1 MIFFWKNISSY
12 QEENKKY
19 GNTEQ
24 EVLKNFRSENWENLS
39 ERQKIDALQSI
50 ETIQAQKEGRT
61 PCQVIAMDGEENQYG
76 FYNYR
81 DKSIHINLDTSSYQA
96 LDTVIH
102 EGRHD
107 YEEHAIETGE
117 GYDEHTMYTMKTEL
131 AKNQNGAEYNYASE
145 GNSYDMQGNEMESN
159 NVALEY
165 MMRQSEIFEDD
176 IAFSEYLDERKEH
189 FEYVNDLNETYR
201 EDKEQLE
208 WKKME
213 KAYSNGHISLEE
225 YEKLKENL
233 VYSEPN
239 KMEKK
244 SQKLEQEIGSY
255 QERARDASIE
265 KLQEKSQNQHNAYE
279 SMRGTK
285 KEKDLQSL
293 QQENEAILSDIKAQ
307 KERCDKAVSEKVQEM
322 QQYVQE
328 KQLSPYT
335 SQSDKQYQDMSEELK
350 KLQNQQKFL
359 KYQEA
364 MLSTDNEMMS
374 GIPEQENRKEVS
386 MSNLSEESKQGN
398 NQNIQMDDLSGENQ
412 KNMENQN
419 FQMDDLLEEEQ
430 KNTQNQSFQM
440 DDLLEEKQENIQNQ
454 SFQMDDLLEEKQRNI
469 QNQSFQIDD
478 LLKENTKKEEIE
490 KDNPLK
496 ENQKIIKNQ
505 EKEEKTVNMDFLVGD
520 TDKNMD
526 SGKEEEEEQKRG
538 YLYGY

>member
-1 MIFFWKNISSY
+1 MIFSWKNISSY

-19 GNTEQ
+19 ENTEQ
-24 EVLKNFRSENWENLS
+24 ELLKNFRSENWQSLS
-39 ERQKIDALQSI
+39 EKQKIDVLQSI

-61 PCQVIAMDGEENQYG
+61 PCQVIAMDAEENQYG

-117 GYDEHTMYTMKTEL
+117 GYDEHTMYIMKTEL

-201 EDKEQLE
+201 EDKEQSE

-213 KAYSNGHISLEE
+213 KAYSNGHISSEE
-225 YEKLKENL
+225 YEKLKEDL

-244 SQKLEQEIGSY
+244 SQQLEQEIESY
-255 QERARDASIE
+255 QERARDVSIE
-265 KLQEKSQNQHNAYE
+265 KLQEQSQVQHNAYE

-285 KEKDLQSL
+285 KEKDLQNL
-293 QQENEAILSDIKAQ
+293 QQENEAILSDIRAQ
-307 KERCDKAVSEKVQEM
+307 KERCDKAVSEKMQEM

-335 SQSDKQYQDMSEELK
+335 SQSDEQYQNMSEKLK
-350 KLQNQQKFL
+350 KLQNQQKSL

-386 MSNLSEESKQGN
+386 MDILSEEPKQEN
-398 NQNIQMDDLSGENQ
+398 SQNIQNQ
-412 KNMENQN
+412 G
-419 FQMDDLLEEEQ
+419 FQMDDLLEKEQ

-454 SFQMDDLLEEKQRNI
+454 SFQMDDLL
-469 QNQSFQIDD
+469 
-478 LLKENTKKEEIE
+478 KENPKNEEIQ
-490 KDNPLK
+490 KDNLLE
-496 ENQKIIKNQ
+496 ENQKRIKNQ
-505 EKEEKTVNMDFLVGD
+505 EEEEKTVNMDFLAGD
-520 TDKNMD
+520 TDKNID
-526 SGKEEEEEQKRG
+526 SRKEEEEEQKRV
-538 YLYGY
+538 YSYGY